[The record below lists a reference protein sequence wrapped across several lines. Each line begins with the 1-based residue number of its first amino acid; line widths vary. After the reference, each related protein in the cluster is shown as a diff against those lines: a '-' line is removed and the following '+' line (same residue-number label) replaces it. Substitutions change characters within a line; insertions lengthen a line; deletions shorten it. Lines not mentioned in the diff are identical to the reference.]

1 MSNRLERHKP
11 LPRPAEPPY
20 ERTEVSVGEA
30 RQSTHYV
37 IAFKPTLSD
46 DIVRFLRVSMGY
58 HLGDGLPLCGND
70 GEQQPP
76 LPKSQPCG
84 SCESYLEIFEGD
96 LDDAR
101 WAKAE
106 ETIAWPAIDDAVRAA
121 VRARPDGVGW

>member
-1 MSNRLERHKP
+1 MSSRLGRHQP

-20 ERTEVSVGEA
+20 ERAEVSVGKA

-37 IAFKPTLSD
+37 IALSPD
-46 DIVRFLRVSMGY
+46 VAPDIVRFLRVSIGY

-70 GEQQPP
+70 GDQHPP
-76 LPKSQPCG
+76 LPSAQPCG
-84 SCESYLEIFEGD
+84 SCQSYLEIFEGD

-106 ETIAWPAIDDAVRAA
+106 ETLAWSAIDDAVRAA
-121 VRARPDGVGW
+121 IRAQPDRVGW